1 MFWICTDCT
10 IVCYVKSFSSVSV
23 CVQNNETHLSGWLG
37 TVEFVAPEKIWSK
50 GLNFQ
55 KQILQ
60 FSFLKGSFYHMN
72 CAFSL
77 EITKDKMEMESDEKS
92 EWRHCRSIELN
103 EDLCLGRVL
112 GSLRESWKVP
122 ECPTA
127 PLAARSSTLSHP
139 FSGVTKRLQQEIYF
153 GEILDAPAFLEL
165 GPVILS
171 VCHSFSF

>member
-60 FSFLKGSFYHMN
+60 FS
-72 CAFSL
+72 SL

-92 EWRHCRSIELN
+92 EWRHCRSIELS

-127 PLAARSSTLSHP
+127 PLAAWSSTPSHP
-139 FSGVTKRLQQEIYF
+139 FSDATKKLQQEIYF
-153 GEILDAPAFLEL
+153 GEILDALAFQEL
-165 GPVILS
+165 SLVLRS

>member
-127 PLAARSSTLSHP
+127 PLAAWSSTLSHP
-139 FSGVTKRLQQEIYF
+139 FRWRHQKTANINVFWWNFRCVGISRTGSGN
-153 GEILDAPAFLEL
+153 
-165 GPVILS
+165 S
-171 VCHSFSF
+171 VGHSFSF